1 MKINMIDISA
11 KESIPRT
18 ATAEG
23 RIVLKSNTLE
33 KIKNNQIKK
42 GDPLIVAEI
51 AAINAVK
58 ETPRIIPLCH
68 QIPISGIETNF
79 EINDDSITA
88 RVTVKA
94 VAKTGAEMEAI
105 VGVNTALT
113 TIWDMVKYLEKNE
126 NGQYPHTLIE
136 KVRVVKKTK
145 NEP

>member
-1 MKINMIDISA
+1 MKINMIDVSA

>member
-1 MKINMIDISA
+1 MIDISA

>member
-1 MKINMIDISA
+1 MKINMIDVSA

-68 QIPISGIETNF
+68 QITISGIETNF